1 MNSTTK
7 SKKCRSK
14 INAAEYK
21 IFSDLK
27 YSINP
32 AAYLQSLGER
42 LFDWQDA
49 VMRDNARRI
58 VIDGARQAGKS
69 TIMSGIVCHHAKF
82 FPGSLSVI
90 LAPTLKQA
98 QEDMGKIVGFIAKD
112 MSYPRLLKNNSEEI
126 KLSNNARILVLTA
139 TDDAARGFSNPDIIL
154 FDEAS
159 RIDDSVYNAVRPMI
173 TNNPFARIYEI
184 STPNGKKGFFY
195 NHYHKSKD
203 WSRYRVRAPWFPVET
218 SSGLALM
225 EYKPT
230 LTEMNDPH
238 FFFSPRHYDK
248 MEQLEALEDM
258 KMRQYEQE
266 YCTEFVDAEDQVF
279 AQDLI
284 KAAFESKVD
293 IPARLMTYDTDIT
306 PSIAQLMTELSQM
319 EVL

>member
-32 AAYLQSLGER
+32 AAYLQSLGEK

-49 VMRDNARRI
+49 VMRDNSRRI

-69 TIMSGIVCHHAKF
+69 TIMSGIVCHHARF

-98 QEDMGKIVGFIAKD
+98 QEDMGKIIGFISKD
-112 MSYPRLLKNNSEEI
+112 RDYPKLLKNNSEEI
-126 KLSNNARILVLTA
+126 KLVNGARILVLTA

-159 RIDDSVYNAVRPMI
+159 RIADTVYNAVRPMI
-173 TNNPFARIYEI
+173 TDNPFARIYEI

-195 NHYHKSKD
+195 SHYKTKS
-203 WSRYRVRAPWFPVET
+203 WSRYRVRAPWLPVET
-218 SSGLALM
+218 PSGLTLV

-230 LTEMNDPH
+230 QDELDDPH
-238 FFFSPRHYDK
+238 FFFSPRHYDRN
-248 MEQLEALEDM
+248 EQLEALMDM
-258 KMRQYEQE
+258 KKRQYEQE

-279 AQDLI
+279 AQELI
-284 KAAFESKVD
+284 LAAFNSQVD
-293 IPARLMTYDTDIT
+293 APVIPVSYDTDIT
-306 PSIAQLMTELSQM
+306 PSMAQLMTELSQM
-319 EVL
+319 EVI